1 MTRIFRPAAQMKDF
15 ESYQPLMVT
24 SAHGAILETTQGP
37 VIDAI
42 SSWWC
47 KSLGHGHPNI
57 KAAITQQLQRFDHVM
72 GADCTY
78 DLIEELGEKL
88 FEHTG
93 KSHVMFASDGAS
105 VVEIALKLALQT
117 QKIKKQPQKNAFL
130 SLKGAYHGETL
141 GALSVT
147 DLGKYKNA
155 YTSIQSPCYFLEAI
169 PYVSGINDPLWEDC
183 ESYWMLVESKLEYL
197 KDSLAAIIVEPLVQG
212 ANSMQIYSKDF
223 LKRLHDYAKAHDIIF
238 IADEIMTSFGRLG
251 EWLAQDIAEISAD
264 LICVA
269 KGLTGGSLP
278 LSAVLI
284 DADIY
289 KHFYDDYENGNNFLH
304 SHTHSGNALAVAA
317 AIATIKTLETMD
329 VKNTVKTLNLT
340 MQQAF
345 HDIADKTQKLHNIR
359 SLGAIIAADLSP
371 HQAPSRLGFK
381 LHQEA
386 LKRGALL
393 RPIGNT
399 LYWLPPLNIDN
410 TTIGKLSEITLHSIK
425 ACYQ

>member
-1 MTRIFRPAAQMKDF
+1 
-15 ESYQPLMVT
+15 
-24 SAHGAILETTQGP
+24 
-37 VIDAI
+37 
-42 SSWWC
+42 
-47 KSLGHGHPNI
+47 
-57 KAAITQQLQRFDHVM
+57 M

-78 DLIEELGEKL
+78 DLIEQLGEKL
-88 FEHTG
+88 FQHTG
-93 KSHVMFASDGAS
+93 KSHVMFASDGACA
-105 VVEIALKLALQT
+105 VEIALKLALQT
-117 QKIKKQPQKNAFL
+117 QKIKQRPQKTAFL
-130 SLKGAYHGETL
+130 ALKGAYHGETL

-155 YTSIQSPCYFLEAI
+155 YTAIQSPCFFLEAI
-169 PYVSGINDPLWEDC
+169 PYVSGISDPLWEDC

-212 ANSMQIYSKDF
+212 ANGMQIYSKDF

-251 EWLAQDIAEISAD
+251 EWLALDVADISAD

-269 KGLTGGSLP
+269 KGLTSGSLP

-284 DADIY
+284 DDEIY
-289 KHFYDDYENGNNFLH
+289 KIFYDDYENGNNFLH

-317 AIATIKTLETMD
+317 ALATMDTLATMD
-329 VKNTVKTLNLT
+329 VKHIVNTLNQRMLE
-340 MQQAF
+340 AF
-345 HDIADKTQKLHNIR
+345 QNIADETKKLHNIR
-359 SLGAIIAADLSP
+359 SLGAIIAADLSL
-371 HQAPSRLGFK
+371 HQAPHRLGFK

-399 LYWLPPLNIDN
+399 LYWLPPLNIDHSI
-410 TTIGKLSEITLHSIK
+410 IGKLSKITLHSIK